1 MMSPTII
8 FTIPLSAANLTEA
21 AKELKMNVKIVVF
34 GKLDGYES
42 IDDILKGHDSREIFE
57 FKCTPISNPDEVG
70 IIVPSSGTTG
80 MPKCTEISHSSL
92 HNCLLPGNIEMK
104 GHVCIFTPTIRWQY
118 GIMLIFKIILA
129 YSTRIVV
136 PDCMVDD
143 NTSNTY
149 KFIEKY
155 RVSKKN
161 NS

>member
-1 MMSPTII
+1 MSPTII

-42 IDDILKGHDSREIFE
+42 IDDILKGHDKCEIFE

-70 IIVPSSGTTG
+70 IIVLTSGTTG
-80 MPKCTEISHSSL
+80 MPKCTELSHSSL
-92 HNCLLPGNIEMK
+92 HNCLLSTNIEMK
-104 GHVCIFTPTIRWQY
+104 DHVCIFTSTIRWQY
-118 GIMLIFKIILA
+118 GITLAFKIILA

-136 PDCMVDD
+136 PDQFVDD
-143 NTSNTY
+143 NIY

-155 RVSKKN
+155 RVRRIPKQISI
-161 NS
+161 